1 MYRSSQHQNN
11 LVVLLVIFLHVLLSL
26 GAFLLDIRKRVALDL
41 GSTRGPIFVDL
52 HQSIKLNTQARQSDV
67 VANAPRTFNNQ
78 KSVDTEGGLTDKPPT
93 LNNEGEDQNA
103 GGGIEGPHPTKIDGP
118 KPHYPIASRRL
129 REEGEVLVRLCIDSR
144 GEVEKAQIQKSSG
157 YQNLDH
163 SALSALSK
171 WRFVASSQLL
181 NSSFAEC
188 FRFPVRFTLEG

>member
-11 LVVLLVIFLHVLLSL
+11 LVVLLVIFLHVLLLL
-26 GAFLLDIRKRVALDL
+26 GAFLLDMRKRVALDL
-41 GSTRGPIFVDL
+41 GSMTGPIFVDL
-52 HQSIKLNTQARQSDV
+52 HQSIKLNAQTKKSDV
-67 VANAPRTFNNQ
+67 GALNSGVLNNQ
-78 KSVDTEGGLTDKPPT
+78 KLTDAEGGRTHSPRA
-93 LNNEGEDQNA
+93 LNGGSVEDL
-103 GGGIEGPHPTKIDGP
+103 HPTKIDGP

-129 REEGEVLVRLCIDSR
+129 REEGDVLVRLCIDSR

>member
-1 MYRSSQHQNN
+1 M
-11 LVVLLVIFLHVLLSL
+11 
-26 GAFLLDIRKRVALDL
+26 RKRVVFDFGLTTGPVFIDL
-41 GSTRGPIFVDL
+41 Q
-52 HQSIKLNTQARQSDV
+52 QSIKLKTQARQPDA
-67 VANAPRTFNNQ
+67 VAHTSRALNNQ
-78 KSVDTEGGLTDKPPT
+78 KLADAAGAFAYSPT
-93 LNNEGEDQNA
+93 ALN
-103 GGGIEGPHPTKIDGP
+103 GGGVDLNVGGGAEDFHPTKIDGP

>member
-1 MYRSSQHQNN
+1 MYRSSQHQNY
-11 LVVLLVIFLHVLLSL
+11 LVVLLVIFLHVLLLL

-41 GSTRGPIFVDL
+41 GSMTGPIFVDL
-52 HQSIKLNTQARQSDV
+52 HQSIKLNTQARQSDA

-93 LNNEGEDQNA
+93 LNNEGVDRNV

-163 SALSALSK
+163 SAISALSK
-171 WRFVASSQLL
+171 WRFLASSQSL
-181 NSSFAEC
+181 NSSVAKC
-188 FRFPVRFTLEG
+188 FRLPVRFSLEG

>member
-1 MYRSSQHQNN
+1 LYRSSQHQNN
-11 LVVLLVIFLHVLLSL
+11 LVVLLVIFLHVLLLL

-41 GSTRGPIFVDL
+41 GSMTGPIFVDL
-52 HQSIKLNTQARQSDV
+52 HQSIKLNAQTKKSDV
-67 VANAPRTFNNQ
+67 IANAPRTFNNQ

-93 LNNEGEDQNA
+93 LNNEGIDRNV
-103 GGGIEGPHPTKIDGP
+103 GGGIEGSHPTKIDGP